1 MDFFKNIN
9 IRLNN
14 INEKLEHFSKHA
26 QDFISRSNDTSVEQV
41 EGIIKDLYIVGN
53 YVRASIERTDS
64 EESGIQMFNVSSGIN
79 PSMYTLPEVTI
90 KTNINPWDINARVN
104 YIGKKCKV
112 ILRHNVA
119 IYAEIDLGENSLTI
133 FPLSLLREIRLSD
146 PNLDLFSTD
155 SINRLK
161 KEGYTDDE
169 IEDLRKL
176 TYREQ
181 TEGKIYTWNGEA
193 IYCKDTS
200 KPLDNEVILDET
212 KIVQGL
218 NNLGMKD
225 RECHMPSVIF
235 SGK

>member
-26 QDFISRSNDTSVEQV
+26 QDFISRANDTSIEQV
-41 EGIIKDLYIVGN
+41 EGVIKDLFIVCN
-53 YVRASIERTDS
+53 YVRASIQRTDS
-64 EESGIQMFNVSSGIN
+64 EEAGIQMFNVSYGIN
-79 PSMYTLPEVTI
+79 PSMYTLEEMTI
-90 KTNINPWDINARVN
+90 KTNINPWDINSRTN

-112 ILRHNVA
+112 IVRHGVA

-146 PNLDLFSTD
+146 PSFDLFSTD

-169 IEDLRKL
+169 IEGLKKL
-176 TYREQ
+176 SYKEEL
-181 TEGKIYTWNGEA
+181 EGKIYTWSGEA
-193 IYCKDTS
+193 IYFKDTS
-200 KPLDNEVILDET
+200 KPLENEVILDESN
-212 KIVQGL
+212 IVIGL
-218 NNLGMKD
+218 NKLGMKD
-225 RECHMPSVIF
+225 RQCHIPSIVF